1 MEYSLRLIPLLPF
14 AGAALLFFFGRALR
28 RDWAHIFAT
37 LAIAGSCLASAYAFF
52 SALPEAREAGG
63 LHDLV
68 WTWMSSDSLKLDLGL
83 RMDALS
89 GVMCLIITFIG
100 TLIHVYSIGYMS

>member
-14 AGAALLFFFGRALR
+14 LGAAVLFFFGRWMR
-28 RDWAHIFAT
+28 RDWAHIIAT
-37 LAIAGSCLASAYAFF
+37 LAIAGSCLASAYAFVTV
-52 SALPEAREAGG
+52 LPEAREAGG

-68 WTWMSSDSLKLDLGL
+68 WTWLQSDNLKVDLAF

-100 TLIHVYSIGYMS
+100 T